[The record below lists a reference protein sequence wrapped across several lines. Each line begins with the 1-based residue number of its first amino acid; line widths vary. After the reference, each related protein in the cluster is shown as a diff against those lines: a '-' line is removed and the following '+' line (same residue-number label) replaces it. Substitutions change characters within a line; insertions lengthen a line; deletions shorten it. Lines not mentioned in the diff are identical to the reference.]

1 MQIISYVGSAPK
13 SRGSARSK
21 SLMLKFRSKAFKRS
35 GSGFMAKA
43 FSGAG
48 ILPDR
53 AFSPVLPKVNFRVL
67 LRPERLKKICIFSA
81 LVIFVPYFSIKLAD
95 HIQSFTGPLQMAETF
110 SSEIENLNT
119 AMAKFAMASSG
130 ASFDENGNVLSDD
143 GKVLTPSSVGVAKAV
158 SFQSYRVKSGDT
170 ISSIALNFGLTNIST
185 LISVNGIDNV
195 RTLMAGQKIRIPN
208 QDGIVYTIQKGDS
221 LNSISIKHRVSVEE
235 IVDANELADEKLSA
249 GGELF
254 IPGARMDS
262 ASLKKAMGE
271 LFICPIS
278 QSYRISSYFGR
289 RQDPFSGVLSEHTG
303 VDLACPTGTPIN
315 ATMSGKIV
323 KTGWTNIFGNYV
335 IINHG
340 NGYQT
345 LYAHMSKI
353 LCRTGQSVSQGTR
366 IGLVGSTGYSTG
378 PHLHFTVYKNGRL
391 VDPLSLI
398 KR

>member
-1 MQIISYVGSAPK
+1 M
-13 SRGSARSK
+13 
-21 SLMLKFRSKAFKRS
+21 
-35 GSGFMAKA
+35 
-43 FSGAG
+43 
-48 ILPDR
+48 
-53 AFSPVLPKVNFRVL
+53 
-67 LRPERLKKICIFSA
+67 
-81 LVIFVPYFSIKLAD
+81 
-95 HIQSFTGPLQMAETF
+95 
-110 SSEIENLNT
+110 
-119 AMAKFAMASSG
+119 
-130 ASFDENGNVLSDD
+130 
-143 GKVLTPSSVGVAKAV
+143 
-158 SFQSYRVKSGDT
+158 
-170 ISSIALNFGLTNIST
+170 
-185 LISVNGIDNV
+185 NGIDNV

-208 QDGIVYTIQKGDS
+208 QYGIVYTIQKGDS

-323 KTGWTNIFGNYV
+323 KTGWTTIFGNYV